1 MELDVSKEREKLQA
15 GIEQLQKQ
23 LNQVE
28 QTRNN
33 LTAEVLK
40 KMGALEML
48 QGLKS
53 EPKTGD

>member
-1 MELDVSKEREKLQA
+1 MELDTKREIEKLQA
-15 GIEQLQKQ
+15 EIEQLQKQ

-33 LTAEVLK
+33 LTTMIVK

-53 EPKTGD
+53 EPKKGE

>member
-1 MELDVSKEREKLQA
+1 MELDVKKEKEKLQ
-15 GIEQLQKQ
+15 GEIEQLQKQ

-33 LTAEVLK
+33 LTTMIVK

-48 QGLKS
+48 QGLKK
-53 EPKTGD
+53 EE